1 MSPETTPKELTIE
14 LITASS
20 CKACVTIK
28 ERLTAV
34 ISEVDQTRIN
44 FREIDVLEAFDYAV
58 ELGVLSTPAIV
69 IDGKLVFSSA
79 PSLKRLRNELR
90 QRLARLD
97 P

>member
-1 MSPETTPKELTIE
+1 MSPDTLTIE

-28 ERLTAV
+28 ERLTTV

-44 FREIDVLEAFDYAV
+44 FREIDVLETFDYAV
-58 ELGVLSTPAIV
+58 ELGVLSTPAIA
-69 IDGKLVFSSA
+69 INGELVFSSA

-90 QRLARLD
+90 RRLEKLN